1 MAKTLL
7 KLGKFLAHHRHHVVF
22 FYKFPMLGRTHE
34 RRDFSTK
41 ASLGMDCGETSLPV
55 ATLHLLAANTPGGP
69 STMVFALRTNR
80 SASLAQDAWFGMENA
95 DDALTSP
102 QTVCNI
108 VQLCVRNTI
117 SDLGSTARCDGN

>member
-1 MAKTLL
+1 LAQTLL
-7 KLGKFLAHHRHHVVF
+7 NWVNSLHTIAITSFF
-22 FYKFPMLGRTHE
+22 FYKFPILDRTHK

-41 ASLGMDCGETSLPV
+41 ASLGMDCGETPLPV
-55 ATLHLLAANTPGGP
+55 AALHLLAANTPGGP

-108 VQLCVRNTI
+108 VQLCLRNTI